1 VLHEHLIN
9 LLKDILPAAPRRNFT
24 TLTVGES
31 FMMAIWV
38 SIYFAILCSLP
49 IIFWQFWSFFVPAVD
64 KAHAKLIKW
73 FVLLAGALMA
83 TGVVFGY
90 YIVLPAATTFLTNYD
105 SDLYIQQIHAR
116 PFLTFCVSVL
126 VAMGIVFEL
135 PLFVVGLTRL
145 GIVKTEKLRKGRRLG
160 YFLVAC
166 LVVALPGVDPVTVM
180 LEAIPMFILFE
191 LSIWLSVLLDRR
203 SKRIKDDDAATA

>member
-1 VLHEHLIN
+1 
-9 LLKDILPAAPRRNFT
+9 
-24 TLTVGES
+24 
-31 FMMAIWV
+31 
-38 SIYFAILCSLP
+38 
-49 IIFWQFWSFFVPAVD
+49 
-64 KAHAKLIKW
+64 
-73 FVLLAGALMA
+73 MA

-90 YIVLPAATTFLTNYD
+90 LIVLPAATAFLTNYD
-105 SDLYIQQIHAR
+105 SELYVQQIHAR
-116 PFLTFCVSVL
+116 PFLTFCMSVL

-145 GIVKTEKLRKGRRLG
+145 GIVKTDRLRNGRRLG

-166 LVVALPGVDPVTVM
+166 LVVALPGVDPVTVA

-203 SKRIKDDDAATA
+203 SGRLRAAM